1 LCHTNEAEEGMEK
14 VYHENLHQVP
24 SKEVQAYAQ
33 EAGLLSFK
41 MSAKIRTT
49 FR

>member
-1 LCHTNEAEEGMEK
+1 LRHTDGAEEGAEK
-14 VYHENLHQVP
+14 VHHENLHQVP

-41 MSAKIRTT
+41 TSAKTRTT
-49 FR
+49 FG